1 MQAKF
6 YLALLCC
13 IMLMFCKGNVNSKYQ
28 SSTMYICSVPDPDL
42 EIIGGG
48 GGGDGHPDPLIRGG
62 PGLQKI
68 FFGPVWSV
76 GGGGGWGRQAPPLDS
91 PLMLSLITELTLESA
106 IQL

>member
-28 SSTMYICSVPDPDL
+28 PSTMVICSVPDPDL

-48 GGGDGHPDPLIRGG
+48 GGGGAVN
-62 PGLQKI
+62 QT
-68 FFGPVWSV
+68 V
-76 GGGGGWGRQAPPLDS
+76 
-91 PLMLSLITELTLESA
+91 
-106 IQL
+106 